1 MNNNDRIN
9 REEKD
14 CYMKRMSDYI
24 SDTIAINYKYFK
36 NSSKNSF
43 KDFFKQS
50 FDAFSY
56 SEEELNTFY
65 EMVEDSLQQN
75 HSLIRINAG
84 YDKPLVLKDLNEE
97 E

>member
-1 MNNNDRIN
+1 MNNDDRIN

-36 NSSKNSF
+36 NNSKNSF

-50 FDAFSY
+50 SDTFNY
-56 SEEELNTFY
+56 SEEELNIFY
-65 EMVEDSLQQN
+65 DMVEDSLQQN
-75 HSLIRINAG
+75 YGLIRINAD